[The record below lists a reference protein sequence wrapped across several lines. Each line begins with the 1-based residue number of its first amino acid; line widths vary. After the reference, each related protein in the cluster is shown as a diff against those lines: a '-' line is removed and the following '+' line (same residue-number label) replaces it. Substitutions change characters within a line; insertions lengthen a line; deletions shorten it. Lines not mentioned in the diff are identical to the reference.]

1 MDDVKQPKVT
11 IILVNYNGYLDTI
24 ECIKSLNQLM
34 YLCFNVIIVD
44 NGSTNNSYAI
54 LKEYIANNGN
64 NSFRVVK
71 SIDNLGFSGGNNI
84 AIEIAQ
90 KENAD
95 YVLLLNNDTIVTPD
109 FLSILIDNA
118 CDDCL
123 IAPRIMYWKSNNTVW
138 YGGGKLSELLGRAWH
153 DRINKTYNSNI
164 DDSIKEVSFITGC
177 CMLVPMK
184 VIEKIGMLEDKF
196 FLYYEDTEYCW
207 RAKKN
212 GCSLKYVGK
221 SVIYHN
227 VSSSTGHNSPLMNY
241 YKIRNRMYLIKDYVN
256 GIKKITSF
264 LLAYAEIII
273 GILVGKYQ
281 FEAVKAGIKD
291 YKAGIV
297 GRKKD

>member
-1 MDDVKQPKVT
+1 MNDMKQPKVT

-24 ECIKSLNQLM
+24 ECIKSLNQLK
-34 YLCFNVIIVD
+34 YRSYNVIIVD
-44 NGSTNNSYAI
+44 NGSTNDSYSI
-54 LKEYIANNGN
+54 LKEYISNNGN
-64 NSFRVVK
+64 DSFRVVK
-71 SIDNLGFSGGNNI
+71 SSDNLGFSGGNNI

-109 FLSILIDNA
+109 FLSILMDNA
-118 CDDCL
+118 SDDCL
-123 IAPRIMYWKSNNTVW
+123 IAPRIMYWKSKNTVW
-138 YGGGKLSELLGRAWH
+138 YGGGKLSEFLGRAWH
-153 DRINKTYNSNI
+153 DRINKTYDSDI

-212 GCSLKYVGK
+212 GYGLKYVGN

-241 YKIRNRMYLIKDYVN
+241 YKIRNRLVLIQDNVKGLNIISAKICAYFEMLV
-256 GIKKITSF
+256 GVVIRKYQITSVI
-264 LLAYAEIII
+264 E
-273 GILVGKYQ
+273 GIRDYREGQLGK
-281 FEAVKAGIKD
+281 KGL
-291 YKAGIV
+291 
-297 GRKKD
+297 